1 MHFLLKT
8 TSFIAVLCAIPTA
21 FAATARPSVLTTASS
36 RMPTVTAFLG
46 NVSTTVTT
54 GTTTSSILANAEC
67 IDAYTSCM
75 KGADACGPNFEEC
88 TTRVLFHGKMPMCLS
103 TLAQCSSAG
112 VSNLFGTTAISNLSA
127 VATKNTY
134 GEVTDYTY
142 PTDGSVMGQL
152 IIGAA
157 ISNRYDTST
166 CVRRYTSCLKKD
178 SVCGNDFELCTTDS
192 EFRKQRVFCDSTL
205 ARCQSEGIIE
215 LFGSAN
221 TSAVPSASSRIGEA
235 IANGAALAAVNAVST
250 CYKVVDQCV
259 LNACATNPYKCYEDS
274 NESITKIVDAINNG
288 TSLASSEVAAASETI
303 TKSSI
308 SAYIKNS
315 CLDTIGG
322 NKYCYAT
329 FLGNG
334 VMPTA
339 AQLRDA
345 DNQEEVY
352 DEAYAARMTTALK
365 AKIAELVD
373 KFDTRAKEQCTET
386 IKTCVKRVCG
396 SGSGAA
402 CYSQVFGNADKSINN
417 RVSYDEIKTGC
428 AAVVNT
434 DNNCKYAA
442 ANPNATGT
450 YSYSYINNDAFDI
463 LFPAYDAT
471 DNRDPI
477 GVIAALNSDLAT
489 NYSDAAIAQMK
500 KRCQNVATSC
510 VKSMCGADYA
520 NCYRNRTDVVSGL
533 TNTGD
538 TTFDRSMNKV
548 GGVLDYTIVLGL
560 CLDTVKNASVCEEHL
575 AIETNKLKL
584 SGNQSTSSWGGASSV
599 RSGWIDAGGATAVT
613 SETEKVAATDENGNP
628 LCTPKNS
635 TDQAPCDTVDAAGNV
650 YDQPVTVT
658 YTSYIQSQ
666 AATSLFKDLVYD
678 LEKEAQ
684 AKYNAKL
691 TAQQNMCLAQNNGGI
706 AGNRDNGSTFM
717 WVKLKSTK
725 IPKTYATTGLKDTQ
739 FTASND
745 LYGSFCRVRV
755 TLQSDDKK
763 IQDAI
768 SRGVNWSTAYFA
780 VGDTF
785 TCGSWIPE
793 DALDKLADAVADESI
808 ADKKRSY
815 ARTRDWTTL
824 LGIVGGGVGGYS
836 LMNSWQ
842 ENNDGLGGLLR
853 TKSTSDATIKSNARM
868 CASKLATPTDYA
880 SVLSG
885 LEYARLISEKEADNG
900 TTSQLIENVTNK
912 RDTFL
917 KTSENITTAAKTRTV
932 DNTNE
937 HDKAVTEFKTALE
950 NLYAACKQAKDEK
963 DCVAPLEDYRGKG
976 DYTVEELNF
985 IENVLNN
992 PVHISK
998 VQDVENVD
1006 SGITVQEAYS
1016 QTSTNPIQCKAV
1028 SGVDSKI
1035 TTNNNCTIKVEA
1047 GARLCRKCGSN
1058 LANALD
1064 KLRKTPKEKTE
1075 TTAAT
1080 TTRNSDYDTN
1090 KSEYE
1095 NAVAQLRT
1103 RCELVSRNGLLSDAD
1118 KRKQETR
1125 KLGYNL
1131 AGTAVGATLGGILV
1145 HKATK
1150 DIQQQQ
1156 LDDAHRAAY
1165 DEWMQDVGR
1174 HISCY
1179 VGSDEAGSY
1188 GDILSIDME

>member
-8 TSFIAVLCAIPTA
+8 TSFIAVLCVIPTT

-288 TSLASSEVAAASETI
+288 TSLASSEVATASETI

-853 TKSTSDATIKSNARM
+853 TKSTSDATVKSNARM
-868 CASKLATPTDYA
+868 CASKLANLDNVTDVA
-880 SVLSG
+880 SG
-885 LEYARLISEKEADNG
+885 LAYAERIDDACKDIKNHFDSNTCGDFGKSLTNAKTERENLTRVNEY
-900 TTSQLIENVTNK
+900 QY
-912 RDTFL
+912 
-917 KTSENITTAAKTRTV
+917 TTAAETDVPNPAKTQALKDYQSAVEALVKACDKETTCAKAITDV
-932 DNTNE
+932 PNYLEEGGMDNVNAKINQDRVTCG
-937 HDKAVTEFKTALE
+937 VTESSCDNPDKSIYQRLTPQSANVITAIANYKGTPKTIKQLAREEKSTNQEYITQKQKYTSALALLRSE
-950 NLYAACKQAKDEK
+950 CETIQ
-963 DCVAPLEDYRGKG
+963 RGG
-976 DYTVEELNF
+976 L
-985 IENVLNN
+985 
-992 PVHISK
+992 
-998 VQDVENVD
+998 VD
-1006 SGITVQEAYS
+1006 S
-1016 QTSTNPIQCKAV
+1016 
-1028 SGVDSKI
+1028 
-1035 TTNNNCTIKVEA
+1035 
-1047 GARLCRKCGSN
+1047 
-1058 LANALD
+1058 
-1064 KLRKTPKEKTE
+1064 
-1075 TTAAT
+1075 
-1080 TTRNSDYDTN
+1080 DY
-1090 KSEYE
+1090 
-1095 NAVAQLRT
+1095 A
-1103 RCELVSRNGLLSDAD
+1103 
-1118 KRKQETR
+1118 RKQETR